1 MTKILIILFLVGT
14 ILSLIGVA
22 RSYYEMNKC
31 DKLLDR
37 NLEVFAFK
45 NYLVDLSVKCDIYR
59 AKNNLIP
66 EVWAIDYYPEKYT
79 YDTLLYSDKP
89 LTLENWFTQKEI
101 DELLLRNIKC

>member
-1 MTKILIILFLVGT
+1 MK
-14 ILSLIGVA
+14 
-22 RSYYEMNKC
+22 KC

-45 NYLVDLSVKCDIYR
+45 NHQQIYLLNVIFYR

>member
-1 MTKILIILFLVGT
+1 M
-14 ILSLIGVA
+14 
-22 RSYYEMNKC
+22 RKC
-31 DKLLDR
+31 DKILDR

-45 NYLVDLSVKCDIYR
+45 NRLVDLSVKCDIYHT
-59 AKNNLIP
+59 KNNITP

-89 LTLENWFTQKEI
+89 LTLESWFTQKEI